1 MKFCGNCDNMFYI
14 RIDEENP
21 NNLNYYCRHCGN
33 SESSLE
39 GNLCIIDT
47 NMKETET
54 SFDYIINEFTKMD
67 PTLPRINN
75 ILCPNEDCSTNTQE
89 GANKRE
95 IIYIRYNN
103 VDMKYLYL
111 CSTIDKIWKANN

>member
-54 SFDYIINEFTKMD
+54 SFDYIINEFTKRGA
-67 PTLPRINN
+67 PRYCFNTHCSSTTKN
-75 ILCPNEDCSTNTQE
+75 I
-89 GANKRE
+89 
-95 IIYIRYNN
+95 
-103 VDMKYLYL
+103 
-111 CSTIDKIWKANN
+111 

>member
-1 MKFCGNCDNMFYI
+1 MKFCNNCDNMLYI
-14 RIDEENP
+14 KINDDIIQF
-21 NNLNYYCRHCGN
+21 YCRHCGN
-33 SESSLE
+33 SETNLDK
-39 GNLCIIDT
+39 NLCIINT
-47 NMKETET
+47 NLKETET

-75 ILCPNEDCSTNTQE
+75 ILCPNEKCSTNTQE

-103 VDMKYLYL
+103 IDMKYLYL
-111 CSTIDKIWKANN
+111 CSTCDKIWKANN